1 MTEVRGIAGRDEM
14 TGLAQ
19 NPLLVRPALRRF
31 MTKGRNV
38 IHYGLDYGINRWRV
52 LWSDGGTAGIIP
64 QSEAHHAQGQ
74 EISAAAYRTDK
85 SQPQQAP

>member
-31 MTKGRNV
+31 MTKKAVMLSITAWITALTVGGF
-38 IHYGLDYGINRWRV
+38 YGQ
-52 LWSDGGTAGIIP
+52 TAVRR
-64 QSEAHHAQGQ
+64 A
-74 EISAAAYRTDK
+74 
-85 SQPQQAP
+85 